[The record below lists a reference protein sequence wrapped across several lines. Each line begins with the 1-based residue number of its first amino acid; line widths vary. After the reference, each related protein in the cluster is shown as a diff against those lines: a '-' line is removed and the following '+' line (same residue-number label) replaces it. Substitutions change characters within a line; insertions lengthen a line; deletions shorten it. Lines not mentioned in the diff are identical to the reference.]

1 MLVDL
6 SGIIFVV
13 VAAGWGIYLLP
24 KAVRRHDEHGARPVD
39 SFSDSVRVVGRTG
52 ATQAAPVAQDA
63 PAAPRRHT
71 ITRAA
76 ARQAAQRRRRVL
88 GLLLLALLATV
99 GTSYFAVTP
108 WWSTAIPAAL
118 VLVFLVVAR
127 VTVRAQQARREAA
140 APEAIPAPAD
150 AMPVVIEPDL
160 GAEDTAAI
168 SREELA
174 AAVADPI
181 PDDGGL
187 WDPLP
192 MTLPTYVHK
201 ARAHRT
207 VRTIELTH
215 VTSSGHDAA
224 DTALARQAEEARQAE
239 DAGAAEAEK
248 RKAAGA

>member
-1 MLVDL
+1 MDL

-13 VAAGWGIYLLP
+13 VAAGWGLYLLP
-24 KAVRRHDEHGARPVD
+24 KAVRRHDDHAVRSVD

-52 ATQAAPVAQDA
+52 ATQAAPAVETPA
-63 PAAPRRHT
+63 PHRHT
-71 ITRAA
+71 VTRATARRA
-76 ARQAAQRRRRVL
+76 ARRRRRVL
-88 GLLLLALLATV
+88 GFLLVALLATV

-108 WWSTAIPAAL
+108 WWSAAIPGAL
-118 VLVFLVVAR
+118 ILAFLVVAR
-127 VTVRAQQARREAA
+127 FTVRAQQVRLTAP
-140 APEAIPAPAD
+140 PEAVPTPTS

-160 GAEDTAAI
+160 GAEDTTAI
-168 SREELA
+168 SREELAA

-192 MTLPTYVHK
+192 MNLPTYVHK

-207 VRTIELTH
+207 VRTIELTG

-239 DAGAAEAEK
+239 AAEASDETKK

>member
-24 KAVRRHDEHGARPVD
+24 KAVRRHDEHSARPVD

-52 ATQAAPVAQDA
+52 ATPAAPAPVA
-63 PAAPRRHT
+63 RRHT
-71 ITRAA
+71 ITRATARRA
-76 ARQAAQRRRRVL
+76 ARRRRRVL

-99 GTSYFAVTP
+99 GTSYFAMTP

-118 VLVFLVVAR
+118 IVIFLVVAR
-127 VTVRAQQARREAA
+127 ITVRAQQTRREAA
-140 APEAIPAPAD
+140 AFEAAPAPSA
-150 AMPVVIEPDL
+150 ALPVVIEPDL

-187 WDPLP
+187 WDPVP
-192 MTLPTYVHK
+192 VTLPTYVHK

-207 VRTIELTH
+207 VRTIELADM
-215 VTSSGHDAA
+215 TSSGHDAA
-224 DTALARQAEEARQAE
+224 DTALARKTEAAASAEVS
-239 DAGAAEAEK
+239 AGDAEK
-248 RKAAGA
+248 RKVAGA